1 MESQVL
7 NLLILP
13 VMFIAMYFL
22 MIRPSSKRRKE
33 EQEMRN
39 SITIGD
45 EITTIG
51 GIVGKVIGIKDD
63 NESLIIE
70 TGADR
75 SKIKIKKW
83 AVATRENNN
92 TVAESK

>member
-1 MESQVL
+1 MDSQML

-13 VMFIAMYFL
+13 IMLIAMYFL
-22 MIRPSSKRRKE
+22 TIRPSSKRRKE

-51 GIVGKVIGIKDD
+51 GIVGKVVGIKDD

-75 SKIKIKKW
+75 GKIKIKKW
-83 AVATRENNN
+83 AVASKENSN
-92 TVAESK
+92 TPPENK